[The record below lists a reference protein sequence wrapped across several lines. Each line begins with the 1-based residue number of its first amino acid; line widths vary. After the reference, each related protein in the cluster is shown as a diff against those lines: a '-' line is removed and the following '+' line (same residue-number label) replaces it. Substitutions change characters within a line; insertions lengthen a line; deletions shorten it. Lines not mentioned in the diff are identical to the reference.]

1 MSRVGPSAPV
11 ALLALLLLPAAAS
24 SLQVAPHTPDVR
36 QSSDDAFLDDRAGEL
51 HALARARWQEIDGTL
66 LRYQAIVRQRLGV
79 GFRLPLRDRT
89 LVHHEAAARVIWER
103 GAPAG
108 EQAERG
114 DDWDGGAERSDRRSD
129 GRADRGGV
137 AAVQMFGL
145 RNRLPE
151 DGTNDPNDSN
161 DPGGDGPRSCGGA
174 DCVTAGMSGLFL
186 RGFAPGGDPLLL
198 GLDEWDDG
206 DRDRFEHPLAAG
218 AERHYA
224 TSCGAGRSASRSAS
238 ASSASGRAKERSS
251 LQIGSG
257 SSGLRCRTP
266 RSAGIR

>member
-1 MSRVGPSAPV
+1 M
-11 ALLALLLLPAAAS
+11 
-24 SLQVAPHTPDVR
+24 QVAPHTPDVR

-79 GFRLPLRDRT
+79 GLRLPLRYRT

-103 GAPAG
+103 G

-114 DDWDGGAERSDRRSD
+114 D
-129 GRADRGGV
+129 V
-137 AAVQMFGL
+137 AAVQMLGL

-151 DGTNDPNDSN
+151 DGTNDPN

-174 DCVTAGMSGLFL
+174 DCVSAGMSGLFL
-186 RGFAPGGDPLLL
+186 RGFVPGGDPLLL

-206 DRDRFEHPLAAG
+206 ARARSAPAIRRRPRRPAWPVRAQRG
-218 AERHYA
+218 ATPR
-224 TSCGAGRSASRSAS
+224 RSASGCSAV
-238 ASSASGRAKERSS
+238 R
-251 LQIGSG
+251 
-257 SSGLRCRTP
+257 
-266 RSAGIR
+266 